1 VSDVVF
7 RSCLAIHM
15 PDPKGSRLYVNLGP
29 SQAKRRLKG
38 FGHGVRK
45 VQSAGRNQAV
55 IIHTATGRHFEEL
68 QAKFADV
75 GFSSIESTLFEPI
88 ENLRNLGPGS
98 AEWLR
103 DTGITTI
110 AELSRLGPVLAY
122 RLVKQKQPRASLN
135 LLWAL
140 AAGLSDLDW
149 RELSESDKHRLQA
162 ELVAD

>member
-1 VSDVVF
+1 
-7 RSCLAIHM
+7 M

-29 SQAKRRLKG
+29 SQVKRRLKG
-38 FGHGVRK
+38 FGHGVKKGTECRAK
-45 VQSAGRNQAV
+45 PGR
-55 IIHTATGRHFEEL
+55 HYPTATGRHLEKSCGPSL
-68 QAKFADV
+68 R
-75 GFSSIESTLFEPI
+75 TLFFQHREHAVRANRELAKP
-88 ENLRNLGPGS
+88 GPGED

-103 DTGITTI
+103 DAGITTV
-110 AELSRLGPVLAY
+110 AELARLGPVLAY